1 MRGGMRKRNL
11 EAIGLAGLALAAALL
26 AGAWM
31 GATDATAAESVIW
44 MRIEANNFKD
54 EAGHVKVNLPL
65 SLIEVVVDSIDK
77 RDFMSEFEEDHPS
90 LNIPK
95 MWREI
100 RKMDVDEF
108 ITVESEKE
116 NIKVFKDRDFFRIS
130 ITEAEFDEPNI
141 EVKLPLE
148 LMDYVFEGRKN
159 FDFQELVGRLRGH
172 LPLTVVSAKHEGAD
186 VKIWLEE
193 K

>member
-1 MRGGMRKRNL
+1 MKGGMKIGNL
-11 EAIGLAGLALAAALL
+11 RTWGMAGLALAGALL
-26 AGAWM
+26 AGWWAQPIQ
-31 GATDATAAESVIW
+31 AASDSVIW
-44 MRIEANNFKD
+44 MRIEANHMD
-54 EAGHVKVNLPL
+54 DRGHVKVNLPL
-65 SLIEVVVDSIDK
+65 SLIEVVIDSIDK
-77 RDFMSEFEEDHPS
+77 RDFMAELEEDHPS

-108 ITVESEKE
+108 ITVESDKE
-116 NIKVFKDRDFFRIS
+116 NIKVFKDRDYFRINV
-130 ITEAEFDEPNI
+130 TESGYAEPNI
-141 EVKLPLE
+141 DVKLPLE
-148 LMDYVFEGRKN
+148 LMDYIFEGRKE

-172 LPLTVVSAKHEGAD
+172 LPLTVVTAKHEGAD

>member
-1 MRGGMRKRNL
+1 MKGGMKTGNL
-11 EAIGLAGLALAAALL
+11 RIWGMAGLALAGALL
-26 AGAWM
+26 AGWWSQPIQ
-31 GATDATAAESVIW
+31 AASDSVIW
-44 MRIEANNFKD
+44 MRIEANHMD
-54 EAGHVKVNLPL
+54 ERGHVKVNLPL

-77 RDFMSEFEEDHPS
+77 RDFMAELEEDHPS

-108 ITVESEKE
+108 ITVESDKE
-116 NIKVFKDRDFFRIS
+116 NIKVFKDRDYFRINV
-130 ITEAEFDEPNI
+130 TESGYSEPNI
-141 EVKLPLE
+141 DVKLPLE
-148 LMDYVFEGRKN
+148 LMDYIFEGRKE

-172 LPLTVVSAKHEGAD
+172 LPLTVVTAKHEGAD